1 MEEKVS
7 DAPWSLFEELLCG
20 ECALYIGGSEEITA
34 KSVTDLYNKVVVLI
48 KNNSLQLPKD
58 EMIDKEL
65 EKINHKDINAVEHFL
80 KRLFREDDDYKEK
93 MKQQITLNVQVPESK
108 K

>member
-1 MEEKVS
+1 M
-7 DAPWSLFEELLCG
+7 
-20 ECALYIGGSEEITA
+20 
-34 KSVTDLYNKVVVLI
+34 DLYNKVVVLI
-48 KNNSLQLPKD
+48 KNNSVRLPKD

-65 EKINHKDINAVEHFL
+65 EKFNHKDINAVERFL